1 MNTTRI
7 ADLPENTIN
16 ISEGPNNTYMPM
28 NVHPN
33 PYGNSNTPSILP
45 HPSTTQPPQTVP
57 QMQPQMAP
65 QVPAQI
71 ASQPQFKLPTRDIPI
86 DTGSYMQDEEIQ
98 ANYIPKH
105 NVSSDYVRDY
115 EKINNEKIE
124 KYEKD
129 RRRKSHWEMIFDE
142 IQTPILVAVLFFF
155 FQIPF
160 VNTMIF
166 RNFEFLGLFSADG
179 NMNTNGYIFKSVAFA
194 VSYYIMLATVNYI
207 AE

>member
-16 ISEGPNNTYMPM
+16 ISEGTNNTYIPI

-45 HPSTTQPPQTVP
+45 HPSTTQPTQMVPQMSS
-57 QMQPQMAP
+57 QMQPQMVAT
-65 QVPAQI
+65 Q
-71 ASQPQFKLPTRDIPI
+71 QPQYKLPTRDIPI

-98 ANYIPKH
+98 ANYIPKNNTH
-105 NVSSDYVRDY
+105 SDYVRDY
-115 EKINNEKIE
+115 EKINNEKIG

-129 RRRKSHWEMIFDE
+129 QRRKTHWEMIFDE

-166 RNFEFLGLFSADG
+166 RNFAFLGLFSADG
-179 NMNTNGYIFKSVAFA
+179 NMNTNGYIFKSLAFA
-194 VSYYIMLATVNYI
+194 VSYYFMLATVNYI